1 MEPCAVCGGTYH
13 ETQITYSQDVN
24 GHFVLVEH
32 VPALVCERCGDT
44 LLAPKVVEKLQ
55 SLVWQP
61 VEPKR
66 FEQVPVFD
74 LALGSAAQ

>member
-1 MEPCAVCGGTYH
+1 MNSCAVCGGTYH
-13 ETQITYSQDVN
+13 ETQIRYAQDLD
-24 GHFVLVEH
+24 GRFVLVEH

-44 LLAPKVVEKLQ
+44 LLAPEVVEKLQ
-55 SLVWQP
+55 SLIWQP

-74 LALGSAAQ
+74 LA

>member
-1 MEPCAVCGGTYH
+1 MNPCPVCGGTYH
-13 ETQITYSQDVN
+13 EALITYSQDVN

-44 LLAPKVVEKLQ
+44 LLAPDVVERLQ
-55 SLVWQP
+55 AVIWQP

-74 LALGSAAQ
+74 LA